1 MNVGDVRNRV
11 FISYA
16 HEDIELA
23 EDFRKHL
30 AVRLRAEAPVWI
42 DTEIRAGER
51 WENAL
56 NDALHGSGNQTL
68 RTRRVRGIP
77 APIYTS

>member
-56 NDALHGSGNQTL
+56 T
-68 RTRRVRGIP
+68 TRCMPRV
-77 APIYTS
+77 APCSCSPSIS